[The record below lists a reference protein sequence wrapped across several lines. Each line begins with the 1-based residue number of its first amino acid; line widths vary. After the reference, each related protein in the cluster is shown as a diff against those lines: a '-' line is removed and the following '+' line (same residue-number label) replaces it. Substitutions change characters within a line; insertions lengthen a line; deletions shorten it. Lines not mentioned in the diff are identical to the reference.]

1 MIQTWRSWVSD
12 LSLTELRDKYR
23 KKEVSPTEAVRTL
36 LDKIEES
43 QETLNSFIT
52 ICAEQALEQARLSE
66 KRYLAGE
73 DLGPL
78 DGIPYG
84 AKDIIFTKSIP
95 TTMGCSYY
103 QNYLP
108 RENAAVIE
116 SLHLQGAVLLGKTN
130 TQQFALGATGDR
142 SFTGPTH
149 NPWNL
154 QKIPGGSSSGSAAA
168 VAAGLCP
175 FAIATDTGGSA
186 RVPAALCG
194 VTGMKPTRNRISTR
208 GVFPAS
214 TTYDTVGVLTRTV
227 SDNALV
233 LSATAC
239 YDRRDPL
246 SLALPEE
253 DFCRL
258 LDKPLKGTVIHVPWE
273 RILRQTE
280 PEIEKRFLE
289 ALQLL
294 EARGAVI
301 REMRFPDYSEYRNA
315 RTKILLAEAY
325 AVHRELFATHPE
337 VYSDDAAA
345 DLENGK
351 KITAFEYIDFLKM
364 HREFSLIFRDLMENV
379 EIMAYPSTSIPAT
392 DIDFR
397 GSVEVNGT
405 PAPLYEALS
414 RFNWFSSMSGYPAL
428 AVPDG
433 FAYGLP
439 AGIQFTAHPGD
450 EARLYQTAL
459 QLEYGI

>member
-208 GVFPAS
+208 GVF
-214 TTYDTVGVLTRTV
+214 L
-227 SDNALV
+227 
-233 LSATAC
+233 
-239 YDRRDPL
+239 PL
-246 SLALPEE
+246 P
-253 DFCRL
+253 
-258 LDKPLKGTVIHVPWE
+258 P
-273 RILRQTE
+273 
-280 PEIEKRFLE
+280 
-289 ALQLL
+289 
-294 EARGAVI
+294 
-301 REMRFPDYSEYRNA
+301 M
-315 RTKILLAEAY
+315 
-325 AVHRELFATHPE
+325 
-337 VYSDDAAA
+337 
-345 DLENGK
+345 
-351 KITAFEYIDFLKM
+351 
-364 HREFSLIFRDLMENV
+364 
-379 EIMAYPSTSIPAT
+379 IP
-392 DIDFR
+392 
-397 GSVEVNGT
+397 
-405 PAPLYEALS
+405 
-414 RFNWFSSMSGYPAL
+414 
-428 AVPDG
+428 
-433 FAYGLP
+433 
-439 AGIQFTAHPGD
+439 
-450 EARLYQTAL
+450 
-459 QLEYGI
+459 